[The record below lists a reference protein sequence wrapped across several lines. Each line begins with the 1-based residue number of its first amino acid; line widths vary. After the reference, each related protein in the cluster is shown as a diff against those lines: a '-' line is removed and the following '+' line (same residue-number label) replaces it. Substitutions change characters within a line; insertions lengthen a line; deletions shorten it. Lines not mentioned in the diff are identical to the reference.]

1 MTSPLLP
8 LYEKLLTT
16 LPLEGKRL
24 WRLFLS
30 QLLNKPADSF
40 LFHPYPFLRDQ
51 QYQQLDTW
59 VKQALD
65 GVPWPRIVLEREF
78 WSLTFALSPATLDP
92 RADSE
97 TLVEAVLKTFPDTL
111 QPYSFVDL
119 GTGSGC
125 LLIALLSEYRSAT
138 GIGVDINPQS
148 LRTAQANAHR
158 HGLTE
163 RAEFLSGDWLSPLQK
178 PFDILISNPPYI
190 SDGDYDCLPPIVK
203 NFDPPQAL
211 RGGID
216 GLAAYGLMAQQLS
229 SFPYPP
235 SHIFLEIGRGQK
247 EDICPLFHKIGYS
260 LRAHFLDLQG
270 ICRVL
275 YFLRT

>member
-1 MTSPLLP
+1 MSPLLP
-8 LYEKLLTT
+8 LYEQLLTA

-40 LFHPYPFLRDQ
+40 LFHSYPPLREQ
-51 QYQQLDTW
+51 QYQQLNAW

-65 GVPWPRIVLEREF
+65 GVPWPRIVQEREF

-158 HGLTE
+158 HGLME
-163 RAEFLSGDWLSPLQK
+163 RAEFLSGNWLSPLRK
-178 PFDILISNPPYI
+178 SFDILISNPPYI

-211 RGGID
+211 KGGSD
-216 GLAAYGLMAQQLS
+216 GLAAYRLIAQQLS

-247 EDICPLFHKIGYS
+247 EDICPPFHKIGYS